1 MHQINQEMKQR
12 NKISFSVLTGFL
24 CAHLD
29 CGLRQ
34 PADGGRVHPAALL
47 GHPREHGSE
56 QP

>member
-12 NKISFSVLTGFL
+12 NKISFFVLTGFL